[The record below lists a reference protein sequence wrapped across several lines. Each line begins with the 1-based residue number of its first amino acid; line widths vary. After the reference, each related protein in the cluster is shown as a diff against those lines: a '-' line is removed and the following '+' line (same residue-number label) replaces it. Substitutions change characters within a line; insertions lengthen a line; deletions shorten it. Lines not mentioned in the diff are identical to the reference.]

1 MQIMNER
8 NNERRKYEKKQ
19 TGNPTRALWR
29 NMYYLQSR

>member
-19 TGNPTRALWR
+19 TDNPTRALWW
-29 NMYYLQSR
+29 NTYYLQLR